1 MANTQTAGFGLWA
14 SGTLGST
21 PATAG
26 QSQYWITAGQ
36 AASIYQGEAVT
47 IAGGY
52 VVTAQGSETATTV
65 GVFNGC
71 FFNAATTLK
80 PTWSNYYY
88 QVTPANSE
96 EIQAFVLDNPFQ
108 VYNVVTDAQIAANIP
123 AAHAKIWETYGMNTS
138 STSGTASGGRS
149 SATLKVSGG
158 SNANTK
164 SWRFLG
170 SSEDPENKDQTAAY
184 ATVRVVQNQ
193 NELIRNT

>member
-26 QSQYWITAGQ
+26 QGQYWIATNQ
-36 AASIYQGEAVT
+36 ATSIYQGEAVT
-47 IAGGY
+47 ISSGY
-52 VVTAQGSETATTV
+52 VVGAQGSETATTV

-96 EIQAFVLDNPFQ
+96 ETQAFVLDNPFQ
-108 VYNVVTDAQIAANIP
+108 VYNVVTDAQVASTIAGW
-123 AAHAKIWETYGMNTS
+123 HAKIWETYGMNTS
-138 STSGTASGGRS
+138 ATSGTASGGRS
-149 SATLKVSGG
+149 SSTLKVSGG

-170 SSEDPENKDQTAAY
+170 SSEDPENQDVTAAY